1 MTELTFAILKYAFLA
16 LLWVFVLLAVRAL
29 YRDVSDLSPHTSRRA
44 RRKAQEKAQ
53 TAIAAA
59 KAAPPVTVK
68 RQTPEAN
75 LPPSGRTQAKILVI
89 IDGPLAGTTMPL
101 DVLSPVTLGRSASN
115 TVVLDDEFISSLHA
129 RVFFNKPT
137 SQWAVEDMNST
148 NGTLVNGQRIT
159 GATVLPERVPV
170 RIGATTFELR

>member
-1 MTELTFAILKYAFLA
+1 
-16 LLWVFVLLAVRAL
+16 
-29 YRDVSDLSPHTSRRA
+29 
-44 RRKAQEKAQ
+44 
-53 TAIAAA
+53 
-59 KAAPPVTVK
+59 
-68 RQTPEAN
+68 
-75 LPPSGRTQAKILVI
+75 
-89 IDGPLAGTTMPL
+89 MPL

>member
-44 RRKAQEKAQ
+44 RRKAQEKAVGEIEVSDKD
-53 TAIAAA
+53 AVIVACGDWSEGILGIIA
-59 KAAPPVTVK
+59 
-68 RQTPEAN
+68 
-75 LPPSGRTQAKILVI
+75 GRLVE
-89 IDGPLAGTTMPL
+89 LY
-101 DVLSPVTLGRSASN
+101 ASN
-115 TVVLDDEFISSLHA
+115 TVVLDDEFVSSLHA